1 MPSSDQLGL
10 DLAELR
16 AHPFLVGDPLQ
27 LEAPCLGLS
36 ADVREAEELEP
47 APRGVMRKE
56 MTDINIS
63 SVPAGMPA
71 LG

>member
-1 MPSSDQLGL
+1 MIDASALLGWPGVDEHLVCSSFALSL
-10 DLAELR
+10 DAK
-16 AHPFLVGDPLQ
+16 
-27 LEAPCLGLS
+27 
-36 ADVREAEELEP
+36 AEEVKP

-71 LG
+71 AG